1 MANWTD
7 AEVLHLI
14 ELWGEEGIQ
23 EQLEGAKRNKHVFEK
38 IAKELQKTGSEK
50 TAEQCRT
57 KLKKLK
63 LDYRKVKDKQ
73 NQTGRGRTSWRY
85 FDAMDAVLAH
95 RPTTR
100 PSVVLDTANSSVEGR
115 EEPEENEEEEE
126 SSLDQSNPQEENIG
140 NVENDVSVPSPSPS
154 SSNSSGIKGKKRKRT
169 KDEKIEAVMT
179 KVVKEVVDAQKQS
192 DKMFLEMEEKRMK
205 YEADQ
210 RKEERKF
217 QLRMM
222 SMLVGRQGA
231 HVAPDS
237 FGPYRPFPGFSDTSD
252 YDHMQ

>member
-7 AEVLHLI
+7 AEVLHII

-100 PSVVLDTANSSVEGR
+100 PSVVLDTTNSSVEGR

-210 RKEERKF
+210 RKRRARVSATHDVNACRQARSARGTRF
-217 QLRMM
+217 VWTLQTFSWFLRYIR
-222 SMLVGRQGA
+222 L
-231 HVAPDS
+231 
-237 FGPYRPFPGFSDTSD
+237 
-252 YDHMQ
+252 

>member
-1 MANWTD
+1 
-7 AEVLHLI
+7 
-14 ELWGEEGIQ
+14 
-23 EQLEGAKRNKHVFEK
+23 
-38 IAKELQKTGSEK
+38 
-50 TAEQCRT
+50 
-57 KLKKLK
+57 
-63 LDYRKVKDKQ
+63 
-73 NQTGRGRTSWRY
+73 
-85 FDAMDAVLAH
+85 MDAVLAH

-210 RKEERKF
+210 RKEEREF